1 MVLIDNTVLSN
12 FVKAGRYDS
21 LKKLLGLL
29 CDGAVFGGIQIL
41 VLGMESEVFFL
52 LLLFLFGL
60 IKIG

>member
-1 MVLIDNTVLSN
+1 M
-12 FVKAGRYDS
+12 
-21 LKKLLGLL
+21 L